1 MTIFPV
7 GHQLVNLTDWQ
18 VILSVIAVPGD
29 DGTDA
34 QERLLRLER
43 NLEQRVSV
51 VNGDVEALKADLK
64 TLPGT

>member
-1 MTIFPV
+1 
-7 GHQLVNLTDWQ
+7 

-43 NLEQRVSV
+43 NLEQWVSV
-51 VNGDVEALKADLK
+51 VNGDVEALNANLK